1 MKALS
6 LTTLAALTAL
16 LALSIY
22 FAACGGDDDSVAT
35 VEDVSTDGSTDAD
48 VTNELPDVTPD
59 EGSSDEG
66 SSPATPDEGSTEEG
80 SAAPEDGSAGE
91 GSATDGSGPEA

>member
-22 FAACGGDDDSVAT
+22 FAACGGDDDSVAA
-35 VEDVSTDGSTDAD
+35 VEDVSTDGSAEAD
-48 VTNELPDVTPD
+48 VTNELPDATLD
-59 EGSSDEG
+59 EESSHEA
-66 SSPATPDEGSTEEG
+66 SSPATPDEESTEEG
-80 SAAPEDGSAGE
+80 SGAPEDGSAGE
-91 GSATDGSGPEA
+91 GSATDGSGSEA